1 MEANDIRPW
10 FRDELVRILMGI
22 NLASRAS
29 MTPDQQSD
37 GFRRGY
43 ILALASLAVV
53 IGVPPERIFLSEDL
67 RLLNESHEM
76 IGGS

>member
-22 NLASRAS
+22 NLASQAS
-29 MTPDQQSD
+29 MTADRQSD

-53 IGVPPERIFLSEDL
+53 IGVSPERIFLSEDL
-67 RLLNESHEM
+67 RLLNESQEM
-76 IGGS
+76 IRGS